1 MKRMLVL
8 ISVLLMVFSLSA
20 ATFTDKIS
28 RPITLQ
34 GAYGKVIEISFDRIA
49 TQSSSFTV
57 GMPFDIEGR
66 LVRYNM
72 TSLGREISYWSVI
85 CNSKFQFEIV
95 ATKLTS
101 ESPIDPTASTL
112 KYTELDYIMTFTY
125 SLGYTDKISNTQG
138 VKSGSFSFNTE
149 TGYCAYTDSNDLL
162 QNVWHANT
170 SSDPFKFD
178 IIPANASDGALIG
191 SVNGSVYFMFTQK
204 ATDTIATGDPVSG
217 NYKAEVTMMITT
229 KGE

>member
-1 MKRMLVL
+1 MKKILVFIIIL
-8 ISVLLMVFSLSA
+8 FLVFSVYAS
-20 ATFTDKIS
+20 TFTEKIS

-66 LVRYNM
+66 LVRYNK
-72 TSLGREISYWSVI
+72 TSQGREISYWSVI
-85 CNSKFQFEIV
+85 CNSKFKFEIT

-101 ESPIDPTASTL
+101 ESPIDPTASTF

-125 SLGYTDKISNTQG
+125 SLGYTDSISNTQG
-138 VKSGSFSFNTE
+138 VKAGTFSFNTE
-149 TGYCAYTDSNDLL
+149 TGHCTYTDPNDLL
-162 QNVWHANT
+162 QDVWHANT
-170 SSDPFKFD
+170 ASDPFQYD

-191 SVNGSVYFMFTQK
+191 SVNGSVYFMFTQN
-204 ATDTIATGDPVSG
+204 ATDAILADTPVTG
-217 NYKAEVTMMITT
+217 NYFATVTMTITT
-229 KGE
+229 TGE

>member
-1 MKRMLVL
+1 MKKILVFTIL
-8 ISVLLMVFSLSA
+8 ILLIFSVYA
-20 ATFTDKIS
+20 DTTFDDKIS

-72 TSLGREISYWSVI
+72 TSQGREISYWSAI
-85 CNSKFQFEIV
+85 CNSKFTLEIE

-101 ESPIDPTASTL
+101 ESPIDPTASTFT
-112 KYTELDYIMTFTY
+112 YTELDYIMTFTY
-125 SLGYTDKISNTQG
+125 SLGYTDSISNSQG
-138 VKSGSFSFNTE
+138 VKTGTFTFNTE
-149 TGYCAYTDSNDLL
+149 TKHCTYTDPNDLH
-162 QNVWHANT
+162 QDVYH
-170 SSDPFKFD
+170 SDGKYYYD

-191 SVNGSVYFMFTQK
+191 SVNGSVYFMFTQN
-204 ATDTIATGDPVSG
+204 ATDTILADKPVSG
-217 NYKAEVTMMITT
+217 NYYANVTMTITA